1 MDEVTI
7 SRAITE
13 SFMKEFMESMEVDVA
28 VVGAGPSGLIAAY
41 RLGKAGVKTA
51 VGATS

>member
-13 SFMKEFMESMEVDVA
+13 SYIKDLLEAMELDVA
-28 VVGAGPSGLIAAY
+28 ITSYAGFEPS
-41 RLGKAGVKTA
+41 TP
-51 VGATS
+51 